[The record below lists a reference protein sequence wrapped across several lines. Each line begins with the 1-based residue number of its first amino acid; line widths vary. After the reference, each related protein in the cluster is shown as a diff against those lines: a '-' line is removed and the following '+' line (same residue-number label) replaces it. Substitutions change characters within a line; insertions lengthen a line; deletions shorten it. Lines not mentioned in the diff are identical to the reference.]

1 MWQVLLAA
9 AAAAGSGILAK
20 KLISPIDSEKPN
32 SDFKQNDQEC
42 AQNKS
47 SPPQGSIFHLDD
59 AFKENRR
66 QGKREE
72 FSDSGKIFRFSS
84 PEKGSKELGRIL
96 GMGLEGLRNGSS
108 KRGKKNGSVEGGGE
122 ELVVDQRG
130 NGSGRRISI
139 CLKKR
144 RTGKHTTGKCEPCAS
159 EGHFTVMGHLLKPS
173 AKKPPLR
180 SYNIIPLVGVGVG
193 IMYMMSAGNAEIN
206 RLNCAMDETVK
217 TVQELKAEISRR
229 KSSRNV
235 HVSVAENEA
244 EMNKKYIER
253 SYNGPLFTKL
263 GAKRKDNIKTFCP
276 ALTEKGECASS
287 ILVEDQ
293 QPEVLEMDRLEAE
306 FESELQKLPW
316 CATEGSGSEERTD
329 IFEAEVLAKERQSE
343 DFENSNS
350 YQYNGV
356 LPAELDQKLCHLL
369 IEQQESQIVE
379 LEAELHQ
386 AHSKLHEKE
395 AELQALKDCVKH
407 EETEDHQ
414 EDVKTRRDGIE
425 EKLGLESTEPM
436 VGMKRTLGL

>member
-84 PEKGSKELGRIL
+84 PETGSKELRKNT
-96 GMGLEGLRNGSS
+96 RNGWW
-108 KRGKKNGSVEGGGE
+108 RRAGGGSE
-122 ELVVDQRG
+122 RKWEW
-130 NGSGRRISI
+130 SGRRISI

-144 RTGKHTTGKCEPCAS
+144 RTGKHATGKCEPCAS
-159 EGHFTVMGHLLKPS
+159 EDNSFGW
-173 AKKPPLR
+173 
-180 SYNIIPLVGVGVG
+180 GVGVG

-407 EETEDHQ
+407 EETEDHE

-436 VGMKRTLGL
+436 VGMKRTLGYESYICSEN